1 MKILNKLQCHKFTN
15 LAVKRTA
22 QYIKD
27 NNLKGISLG
36 ISGGIDSA
44 VIAIIGL
51 KALACLKKE
60 NYLTGYDYMFLD
72 CDSDPFDYKRAKT
85 LADTFNFKLRYI
97 NLNKWYKAS
106 PLLKSIPKGHPREK
120 ISKGNIK
127 CRLRMITIYNSAS
140 INGYIYLDTDDLS
153 EEYMGFWT
161 RHGDEGDVKII
172 QHITKTEVYD
182 IGEFLGIPHL
192 ILKSK
197 PADGL
202 KVTEGSLAEH
212 QLGLDYLY
220 IEYIMSRFIG
230 QGFDYNGSFNQ
241 LKKRKYKNLLVKVAD
256 EIKRSTKEINY
267 ILNQSLKTAY
277 KRKYGDNVFHLL
289 PNRKEFGFPE
299 VGTEEFN
306 QKYLKAILT

>member
-1 MKILNKLQCHKFTN
+1 MKVLIKKQCMDFLD
-15 LAVKRTA
+15 LAAKRTA

-27 NNLKGISLG
+27 NHLARISLG

-44 VIAIIGL
+44 VVGIIGL
-51 KALACLKKE
+51 KALAYLKKD
-60 NYLTGYDYMFLD
+60 NYLTAHNYMFLD
-72 CDSDPFDYKRAKT
+72 CKSDPYDYQKAKA
-85 LADTFNFKLRYI
+85 LSEKFNFKLRYVD
-97 NLNKWYKAS
+97 LNKWYKAS
-106 PLLKSIPKGHPREK
+106 PLLKSIPKNHRREK
-120 ISKGNIK
+120 ISQANIK
-127 CRLRMITIYNSAS
+127 CRLRMISIYNSAS

-153 EEYMGFWT
+153 EEWMGFWT

-172 QHITKTEVYD
+172 QHITKIEVYD
-182 IGEFLGIPHL
+182 IAEFLGIPDL

-212 QLGLDYLY
+212 QLGLDYFY

-230 QGFDYNGSFNQ
+230 EGFDYNGSFNQ
-241 LKKRKYKNLLVKVAD
+241 LKKRKYKNLLVKVAN

-277 KRKYGDNVFHLL
+277 KRKYGDNVCHLL
-289 PNRKEFGFPE
+289 PDRKEFGFPKI
-299 VGTEEFN
+299 GTKDFN